1 MSSYNHALLNAAEH
15 VDARPDLK
23 EVVMGL
29 HWDPVERNAVSH
41 QADLDALCV
50 LFDAQGRVSEVVHPG
65 HARSA
70 DSSVIHTGDSRDG
83 ASSWDDERIFVF
95 LAALPEAVAHLAF
108 VVSSA
113 AGHPFNEIAG
123 AYCHIS
129 DRVSETAWARID
141 LTALAGRTDH
151 IVATIC
157 RGDGGW
163 TLNTDMLGTEDRFLA
178 ELRLQLQYTK
188 GG

>member
-70 DSSVIHTGDSRDG
+70 DSSVIHTGDSR
-83 ASSWDDERIFVF
+83 
-95 LAALPEAVAHLAF
+95 
-108 VVSSA
+108 A